1 MSLLELQEVPL
12 TDQLV
17 FLDPLRCICSQ
28 PFWGD
33 SREEEG
39 GNEEREMARGVGKMK
54 REVGTREKGR
64 NEEWLEDGK
73 RKKREGVDK
82 KRVVRER
89 EFKIEKQSLKPTI
102 CQTCRILSSE
112 TLHTTHASFGFQV
125 KSDIFAV

>member
-28 PFWGD
+28 PFRGD

-73 RKKREGVDK
+73 RKK
-82 KRVVRER
+82 
-89 EFKIEKQSLKPTI
+89 
-102 CQTCRILSSE
+102 
-112 TLHTTHASFGFQV
+112 
-125 KSDIFAV
+125 